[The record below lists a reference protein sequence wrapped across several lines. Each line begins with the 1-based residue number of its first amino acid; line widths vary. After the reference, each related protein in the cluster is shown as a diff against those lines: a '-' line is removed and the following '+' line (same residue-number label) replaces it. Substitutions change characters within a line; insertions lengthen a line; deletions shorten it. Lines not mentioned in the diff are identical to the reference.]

1 MTRELKW
8 ITKAMA
14 LAFHERLLAL
24 HGGKPGLLDE
34 GRLDAALDSP
44 KNRFHYASVT
54 PDVFQLAAAYAYAL
68 TRDHPFVDGNKR
80 MALVVSGVFLELNGF
95 RLQASEGEAY
105 SATDALANRELD
117 DEQFANWLRDSSK
130 RISASRPRGKKA
142 RSARGPR
149 RFKSKAGRKRT

>member
-1 MTRELKW
+1 
-8 ITKAMA
+8 MA

-24 HGGKPGLLDE
+24 HGGKPGLLEE

-95 RLQASEGEAY
+95 RLEASEGEAY
-105 SATDALANRELD
+105 SATDALANGELD

-130 RISASRPRGKKA
+130 RMSATRSGTKKA
-142 RSARGPR
+142 RTARTSGR
-149 RFKSKAGRKRT
+149 SKPKARKKRK